1 MGAVRRKGVPMWKA
15 GAMMAQNPDN
25 ARRRFATAAIVG
37 VAVYILVDVVLQ
49 FLPPHYSVIS
59 DAESNLAVGPFGWI
73 MNLNFLGR
81 SVTTLCAIVAING
94 IGQVSGL
101 RRIGVLLMAAGGLCS
116 AILAFFPTDVDA
128 GPGLVAATTAGTV
141 HLYVAGGG
149 FLAALAGILVL
160 TRWMRSVPELAKAY
174 LAAFVLAAI
183 TAVGLASLGLTAA
196 IEPGLLGLAERV
208 CLAGVLGWVLVV
220 CNAIRRLSRRSG
232 SIPPAGTA
240 ISGQNPPSAGTT
252 VQGGQRN
259 VGS

>member
-1 MGAVRRKGVPMWKA
+1 M
-15 GAMMAQNPDN
+15 
-25 ARRRFATAAIVG
+25 VG
-37 VAVYILVDVVLQ
+37 VAVYVLVDVVLQ
-49 FLPPHYSVIS
+49 FLPPHYSVVS

-81 SVTTLCAIVAING
+81 AVTTMCAIAAMNRVG
-94 IGQVSGL
+94 RVSRL
-101 RRIGVLLMAAGGLCS
+101 RRTGTLFLGIGGLCS
-116 AILAFFPTDVDA
+116 AVLAFFPTDV
-128 GPGLVAATTAGTV
+128 GLGSGLGAATVAGTV

-160 TRWMRSVPELAKAY
+160 TSWMRSVPELAKAY

-232 SIPPAGTA
+232 PILPAGTA
-240 ISGQNPPSAGTT
+240 ISEQAPPSAGTA
-252 VQGGQRN
+252 VQGRQRN

>member
-1 MGAVRRKGVPMWKA
+1 MGAVQRKGVPMWKA
-15 GAMMAQNPDN
+15 GAMMAQNTDK
-25 ARRRFATAAIVG
+25 ARRRFATAAMAG
-37 VAVYILVDVVLQ
+37 VVIYILVDVVLQ

-81 SVTTLCAIVAING
+81 AVTSLCAIVAING
-94 IGQVSGL
+94 IDQVSGL
-101 RRIGVLLMAAGGLCS
+101 RRTGVLLMAAGGLCS
-116 AILAFFPTDVDA
+116 AALAFFPTDVDT

-174 LAAFVLAAI
+174 PAAFTFAAI
-183 TAVGLASLGLTAA
+183 TAFGLASLGLAA
-196 IEPGLLGLAERV
+196 GLGSDLLGLAERV

-220 CNAIRRLSRRSG
+220 CNAIRRLSRRSWL
-232 SIPPAGTA
+232 IPPAGTA
-240 ISGQNPPSAGTT
+240 ISGQALPSAGTA
-252 VQGGQRN
+252 VQGRKRN